1 MTTTTNYGLKK
12 PDQLDNYNVDDFNDN
27 ADAIDAQMK
36 KNADAI
42 TNMMGQLF
50 TVVSVIDV

>member
-12 PDQLDNYNVDDFNDN
+12 PDQLENYNVDDFNDN
-27 ADAIDAQMK
+27 ADAIDTQMK

-42 TNMMGQLF
+42 TNMMDQLF

>member
-12 PDQLDNYNVDDFNDN
+12 PDQLENYNVDDFNDN
-27 ADAIDAQMK
+27 ADAIDTQMK

>member
-12 PDQLDNYNVDDFNDN
+12 PDQLDNYNVDDLNDN

-42 TNMMGQLF
+42 TNMMDQLF
-50 TVVSVIDV
+50 TVVSVIDA